1 MLKEMVPTF
10 TQDELR
16 EVQDYIENRLKE
28 DTEIYDKLWKAMK
41 VDESQTETDLL
52 KQYEAR

>member
-1 MLKEMVPTF
+1 MAPTF

-28 DTEIYDKLWKAMK
+28 DTEIYDKPWKAMK